1 MSIYTSQSLES
12 VKGVGAVSL
21 EKLRKAGIESK
32 FDLINFF
39 PRDYQSVNYMANINQ
54 VRPGQ
59 ITIKAKA
66 KNIKLKQT
74 NRVTTILSAE
84 LYDDSGAILGVWFNQ
99 PYRANQLKSGQF
111 YFSGRFEFA
120 RGRYQLTNPSVQM
133 VSRENEELSSDHIR
147 PIYSQVRGLKSSFF
161 DKVIDN
167 LKPDILTLNESMPQ
181 VVIDELEL
189 MSRSDSLYQLHFPTK
204 LDLIYKAKWR
214 EQVEEYFIAGLA
226 SAINGLKQNKQLS
239 ESIEADIEI
248 IKKFVD
254 KLPFRLTDDQRKAIW
269 KIIQKLSNNH
279 PMNLLLQG
287 DVGSGKT
294 VVAEIVSLAI
304 VKAGHQVAFMAP
316 TEILATQH
324 FNKIS
329 QNLASFGV
337 KVALLTSSIK
347 GKERKEIYAEL
358 ESGKLDIVIGTH
370 ALIQESVKFKKLALA
385 VIDEQHRFGVAQRQK
400 LLTKADKM
408 PHLLSMTATPIPRSL
423 ALTIK
428 NELEILS
435 IKQKPVGRLPIET
448 YIYTDKHK
456 DEVYAK
462 IIAELQKGRQ
472 GYIVCG
478 LIEEDE
484 DDQIKSVS
492 NIYKKLSKNEFKD
505 YKLAILHGKLK
516 SEEKAK
522 IMQDF
527 LDKKIDVL
535 IATTVVEVGVDV
547 PNATVMMIE
556 DADNYGL
563 SQLHQLR
570 GRIGRSE
577 HQSFCYLISSNDGSN
592 ERLQAIASSEDG
604 FYLSEIDLKMRGM
617 GSFYGKEQSGWFNL
631 EANID
636 AIKTA
641 NRGVKIFLDWL
652 KSNNKDLESELENF
666 PELNERIGQFDQI
679 TVLN

>member
-1 MSIYTSQSLES
+1 MSIYSSQSLET
-12 VKGVGAVSL
+12 VKGVGSVSL
-21 EKLRKAGIESK
+21 AKLREAGIESK

-84 LYDDSGAILGVWFNQ
+84 LYDDSGSILGVWFNQ

-133 VSRENEELSSDHIR
+133 VSRENEELSSNHIR
-147 PIYSQVRGLKSSFF
+147 PVYSQVRGLKSSFF

-181 VVIDELEL
+181 IVIDELEL
-189 MSRSDSLYQLHFPTK
+189 MSRSDSLYQLHFPSK
-204 LDLIYKAKWR
+204 LDLIHKAKWR
-214 EQVEEYFIAGLA
+214 EQIEEYFIAGLA
-226 SAINGLKQNKQLS
+226 SALNGLKQNKQLS
-239 ESIEADIEI
+239 EPIETDLEVV
-248 IKKFVD
+248 KKFVE

-269 KIIQKLSNNH
+269 KIIQKLNKNH

-324 FNKIS
+324 YNKIS
-329 QNLASFGV
+329 KNLAPFGI

-347 GKERKEIYAEL
+347 GKERKNIYSEL
-358 ESGKLDIVIGTH
+358 ESGGLDIVIGTH

-400 LLTKADKM
+400 LLTKAKKM

-435 IKQKPVGRLPIET
+435 IKQKPLGRLPIET
-448 YIYTDKHK
+448 SIHTDKHK

-462 IIAELQKGRQ
+462 MIAELQKGRQ

-484 DDQIKSVS
+484 DDQIKSVE

-505 YKLAILHGKLK
+505 YRLAILHGKLK
-516 SEEKAK
+516 SEEKTK

-527 LDKKIDVL
+527 LDKQVDVL

-570 GRIGRSE
+570 GRIGRSN
-577 HQSFCYLISSNDGSN
+577 HQSYCYLISSRDGSN

-631 EANID
+631 EANFD

-652 KSNNKDLESELENF
+652 ASNNLDLASELEKF
-666 PELNERIGQFDQI
+666 PELSERIGQFDQI